1 MINIFYVTFA
11 AVGYLALFCFKQIA
25 DGFVRRRLIL
35 VIAIVL
41 GCGFATKAASSA
53 VAAALIVGC
62 LLVIIWKERVP
73 GDNWEFACRAVG
85 LLAMIGGIIIG
96 IYVMAFLPYYYYGWW
111 TGISDLVR
119 CQRWVIEGNL
129 ALPATGTG
137 ASPVW
142 SWPLMLRAFPFWWS
156 GWDPDGRAAI
166 VWCGGNPMI
175 WWTLPPALLVSV
187 VRAIRERS
195 MSWAFAPL
203 AYGSYLIMWVPVRRF
218 LMIYDY
224 MPMCEI
230 GIVAV
235 ARVLTA
241 NWQREAQTWE
251 QSLLLVPASAVRICA
266 LHGGAG
272 IAAAGGTVAVWSILI
287 GLRNNNA
294 GRFVCIVVML
304 LTVVTFA
311 YFYPLWSGMALSHTE
326 HLGRMWFRGP
336 GLPNWT

>member
-1 MINIFYVTFA
+1 
-11 AVGYLALFCFKQIA
+11 
-25 DGFVRRRLIL
+25 
-35 VIAIVL
+35 
-41 GCGFATKAASSA
+41 
-53 VAAALIVGC
+53 
-62 LLVIIWKERVP
+62 
-73 GDNWEFACRAVG
+73 
-85 LLAMIGGIIIG
+85 
-96 IYVMAFLPYYYYGWW
+96 
-111 TGISDLVR
+111 
-119 CQRWVIEGNL
+119 
-129 ALPATGTG
+129 
-137 ASPVW
+137 
-142 SWPLMLRAFPFWWS
+142 
-156 GWDPDGRAAI
+156 
-166 VWCGGNPMI
+166 
-175 WWTLPPALLVSV
+175 
-187 VRAIRERS
+187 